1 MVRNMEINILYEDK
15 SIIVCEKPVGVLS
28 QADAEGKGSDMP
40 ALLAEH
46 FAKKGEKATPYV
58 LHRLDAAVGGVM
70 VFAKNGKSAAAI
82 SAEIAQGKMQK
93 EYFAICQGNVES
105 SLGKEG
111 ELFDYLFRDARKNK
125 SYVTDRKRAGV
136 KDAKLT
142 FRVLSVLEKDE
153 GALSLIRVKLGTGR
167 THQIRVQFASRKHPL
182 VGDKRYGS
190 TVAAKN
196 VALFSASLGFH
207 HPVSQTYMT
216 FSLPLPQGAVWDDF
230 SESEE

>member
-1 MVRNMEINILYEDK
+1 MELNILYEDR

-40 ALLAEH
+40 TLLSEH
-46 FAKKGEKATPYV
+46 FAQKGEKATPYV

-70 VFAKNGKSAAAI
+70 VFAKNSKSAAAL
-82 SAEIAQGKMQK
+82 SAEIARSEMQK
-93 EYFAICQGNVES
+93 EYFAVCQGDVES

-111 ELFDYLFRDARKNK
+111 ELFDYLFRDAKKNK

-136 KDAKLT
+136 KDARLT
-142 FRVLSVLEKDE
+142 FHVLSVLERKE
-153 GALSLIRVKLGTGR
+153 NSLSLVRVKLGTGR

-207 HPVSQTYMT
+207 HPVSEKFMT
-216 FSLPLPQGAVWDDF
+216 FSLPLPKGAVWDDF
-230 SESEE
+230 AESEA